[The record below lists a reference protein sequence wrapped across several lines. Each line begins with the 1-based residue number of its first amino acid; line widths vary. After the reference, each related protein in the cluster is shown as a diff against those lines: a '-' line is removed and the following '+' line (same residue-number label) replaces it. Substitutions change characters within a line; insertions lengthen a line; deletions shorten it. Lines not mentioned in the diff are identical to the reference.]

1 MFDTI
6 KEILKLYSQLSEQAK
21 WQKRYDRM
29 KVRDLDVALLQKMVE
44 TVTHS
49 DLVEM
54 DITFGDGSKATIRK
68 RDAFD
73 EMAKRRMQRL
83 SEGMEYPQ

>member
-6 KEILKLYSQLSEQAK
+6 KEILKLYKELSEKTK

-29 KVRDLDVALLQKMVE
+29 KVRDLDVQLIQKIVE
-44 TVTHS
+44 TATYS
-49 DLVEM
+49 DLIDVELQ
-54 DITFGDGSKATIRK
+54 FADGSKAVFRK

-73 EMAKRRMQRL
+73 ELARKRMERL
-83 SEGMEYPQ
+83 SEGYTQ